1 MGIKVNIKY
10 PDDME
15 ELQKKAADILSSII
29 VKKIQPKEINELIEI
44 LKDDSNKITWW
55 KIQKVN

>member
-15 ELQKKAADILSSII
+15 ELQKKAADILSSI
-29 VKKIQPKEINELIEI
+29 KEINELIEI
-44 LKDDSNKITWW
+44 LKDDSNKITW
-55 KIQKVN
+55 